1 MPKQTKSS
9 NNTALKGF
17 ALTLVILILAVCVM
31 AAMTEGFSNWNP
43 YGWFDEEP
51 AVEQQSD
58 GEETGEDAGGMVTQV
73 QNSSL
78 MTLSAVATTAAES
91 SVESS
96 TLLTATVAP
105 GDANNQQVDWEVY
118 FANPESE
125 WASGKELSDYVTL
138 TPTSDGALTATVN
151 CLQAFGEQII
161 VKVISRDNPLATA
174 ICTIDYAQKVTSV
187 TLKLGDITVNL
198 GGTTNIR
205 WQINANGEG
214 FGGTPDLD
222 YTVNDV
228 YTLAEDFTVS
238 INLVNRTFVSADDE
252 LTFGGLSWSCR
263 GDFFGDITSSGIIF
277 DRNLLVACDFIHFM
291 RNGDIKLNDV
301 TASELV
307 EYTSSIENGRFAEVV
322 VSISGTHNSFEY
334 TSFLNISEFVNTATV
349 TGVSLDQP
357 SITF

>member
-31 AAMTEGFSNWNP
+31 AAMTEGFTNWNP

-51 AVEQQSD
+51 AAEQQPD
-58 GEETGEDAGGMVTQV
+58 GEETGDDVGGMVTQV

-105 GDANNQQVDWEVY
+105 GDANNQQVDWEIY

-161 VKVISRDNPLATA
+161 VKVISRDNPNATA
-174 ICTIDYAQKVTSV
+174 TCTVDYVKKSNHRHYV
-187 TLKLGDITVNL
+187 I
-198 GGTTNIR
+198 
-205 WQINANGEG
+205 WQYRCG
-214 FGGTPDLD
+214 FGGC
-222 YTVNDV
+222 YGCSMGN
-228 YTLAEDFTVS
+228 
-238 INLVNRTFVSADDE
+238 
-252 LTFGGLSWSCR
+252 
-263 GDFFGDITSSGIIF
+263 
-277 DRNLLVACDFIHFM
+277 
-291 RNGDIKLNDV
+291 
-301 TASELV
+301 
-307 EYTSSIENGRFAEVV
+307 
-322 VSISGTHNSFEY
+322 
-334 TSFLNISEFVNTATV
+334 
-349 TGVSLDQP
+349 
-357 SITF
+357 